1 MGLNNDEDQSL
12 LLDLAVLWLIVKLT
26 TDQCWFHRLRNVVSS
41 NKGIFLIDDDQEA
54 GIASKTDGG

>member
-1 MGLNNDEDQSL
+1 MTVGQSL
-12 LLDLAVLWLIVKLT
+12 LFYLAVLWLIVKLT

>member
-1 MGLNNDEDQSL
+1 M
-12 LLDLAVLWLIVKLT
+12 KLT

-41 NKGIFLIDDDQEA
+41 NKGIFLINDDQEA

>member
-41 NKGIFLIDDDQEA
+41 NKGIFIMIRKLE
-54 GIASKTDGG
+54 